1 MASRSPDLTPSLD
14 RPDVAVPDVGKRVV
28 APFTGVAFWAAVA
41 LPFLHLPLLLA
52 TGLSSEPY
60 TNAFLALLAANV
72 LALLVGHS
80 HYRD

>member
-1 MASRSPDLTPSLD
+1 MSSRTSDPTPSLE
-14 RPDVAVPDVGKRVV
+14 RLGVSLPDVDRSVV
-28 APFTGVAFWAAVA
+28 APITGIAFWAAVA

-60 TNAFLALLAANV
+60 TNAFVALLVLNV
-72 LALLVGHS
+72 LSLLVGHS

>member
-1 MASRSPDLTPSLD
+1 MSSRTSDHLTLERPS
-14 RPDVAVPDVGKRVV
+14 VAVPKVGESVV
-28 APFTGVAFWAAVA
+28 APITGFAFWAAVI

-60 TNAFLALLAANV
+60 TNAFVALLCANV
-72 LALLVGHS
+72 VALLVGHS